1 VKQTVQETEGAAD
14 PSRPVPA
21 ITPEMAPFWEAA
33 RRHELVAQRCLEC
46 GTFRFPAR
54 EVCSRCL
61 SRRVEWER
69 VSGRG
74 RVFSVVVMHQANHPW
89 FAART
94 PYAVV
99 VVELEE
105 GARMLSSVVG
115 PEPHAIRIGMPV
127 EVMFDD
133 LTPEVSLP
141 LFRPATR

>member
-1 VKQTVQETEGAAD
+1 VSEPAVT
-14 PSRPVPA
+14 RPLPA

-33 RRHELVAQRCLEC
+33 HRHELVAQRCVDC
-46 GTFRFPAR
+46 GAFRFPAR

-74 RVFSVVVMHQANHPW
+74 RVFSIAIMHQANHPW
-89 FAART
+89 FASHA

-105 GARMLSSVVG
+105 GTRMLSSLVER
-115 PEPHAIRIGMPV
+115 EPGAIEIGMPV
-127 EVMFDD
+127 EVTFEDVS
-133 LTPEVSLP
+133 PEISLP
-141 LFRPATR
+141 VFRPAAA